1 MREEASSA
9 VHSSS
14 CVRMPE
20 SVVGARGLHVDGD
33 AVQLPPRCDSTFSC
47 PAASSPAARSRICLT
62 SITGLRRT
70 TFIGLTNERE
80 ASGPQ

>member
-1 MREEASSA
+1 ML
-9 VHSSS
+9 
-14 CVRMPE
+14 
-20 SVVGARGLHVDGD
+20 RGLDVDGD
-33 AVQLPPRCDSTFSC
+33 AVQLR
-47 PAASSPAARSRICLT
+47 PAVDDLLVARRVEPGGEVEDLLT